1 MSNCIQ
7 DNLNVAGKKNKKSL
21 RKNMSMFVKGRWFP
35 LIITLIVLA
44 VFVLVMALL
53 GWRFTYA
60 PKLESSWDA
69 ISAVAAWAGVVI
81 SAVGVIAS
89 FIAIWYA
96 IQVPK
101 KIADRQDKIALFER
115 RYECFQFFE
124 ECFVL
129 YKKSADKSLADV
141 INVQC
146 CHMLGVQKIEDLNR
160 YDFHNKVKHFE
171 YLLHQ
176 MEFLFP
182 GIQEKDVSKLYNTLS
197 SYLAAILDQKDIEK
211 NRQEYISA
219 MKEFGRYTN
228 EIWDSM
234 TISNIL

>member
-1 MSNCIQ
+1 MKKFIQ
-7 DNLNVAGKKNKKSL
+7 E
-21 RKNMSMFVKGRWFP
+21 RWFP
-35 LIITLIVLA
+35 LIAAIAIL
-44 VFVLVMALL
+44 VLVAGVILTMVLF

-60 PKLESSWDA
+60 PELETNWD
-69 ISAVAAWAGVVI
+69 AVAAVATW
-81 SAVGVIAS
+81 VGVFAS
-89 FIAIWYA
+89 FSAIMVAIW
-96 IQVPK
+96 IPK

-115 RYECFQFFE
+115 RYESFQFFE

-129 YKKSADKSLADV
+129 YKKSVDKSLAEV

-160 YDFHNKVKHFE
+160 YDFQNKVKHFE

-182 GIQEKDVSKLYNTLS
+182 GIQEKDVSKLYNALS
-197 SYLAAILDQKDIEK
+197 SYLAAILDGKDIEK
-211 NRQEYISA
+211 NKQDYISA
-219 MKEFGRYTN
+219 MNEFGKYAN

-234 TISNIL
+234 TISNI

>member
-1 MSNCIQ
+1 MI
-7 DNLNVAGKKNKKSL
+7 VAIAILGL
-21 RKNMSMFVKGRWFP
+21 AAVAMLTM
-35 LIITLIVLA
+35 VL
-44 VFVLVMALL
+44 F
-53 GWRFTYA
+53 GWRFIYA
-60 PKLESSWDA
+60 PELENSWDA
-69 ISAVAAWAGVVI
+69 ISAVATLVGVVI
-81 SAVGVIAS
+81 SAGGVVAS

-96 IQVPK
+96 IQVPR

-124 ECFVL
+124 ECFIL
-129 YKKSADKSLADV
+129 YKKSVEKSSTDV
-141 INVQC
+141 VSVQC

-160 YDFHNKVKHFE
+160 YDFQNKVKHFE

-182 GIQEKDVSKLYNTLS
+182 GIREKDVSNLYKTLS
-197 SYLAAILDQKDIEK
+197 SYLAAILVQQDIEK
-211 NRQEYISA
+211 NRQDYISA
-219 MKEFGRYTN
+219 MNEFVKYTN